1 MFIVSIEYIRPLA
14 EIEAALPEHIAYLER
29 YYRAGLFLMSGRK
42 QPRTGGI
49 ILMQADSRGQVE
61 QTIAEDPFHR
71 AGLAEYSITEFLPT
85 KTADSLAQHR
95 VQA

>member
-1 MFIVSIEYIRPLA
+1 MFIISLEYIKPLA
-14 EIEAALPEHIAYLER
+14 DIEAALPEHIAYLER

-49 ILMQADSRGQVE
+49 ILMQADSREQVE
-61 QTIAEDPFHR
+61 QIIAEDPFHR
-71 AGLAEYSITEFLPT
+71 AGLAEYTVTKFLPT
-85 KTADSLAQHR
+85 KTADSLAQYR

>member
-1 MFIVSIEYIRPLA
+1 MFIISLEYIKPLA
-14 EIEAALPEHIAYLER
+14 DIEAALSEHIAYLER
-29 YYRAGLFLMSGRK
+29 HYRAGTFLMSGRK

-49 ILMQADSRGQVE
+49 ILMQVDSREQVGQI
-61 QTIAEDPFHR
+61 IAEDPFHR

-85 KTADSLAQHR
+85 KTADSLAQYR

>member
-42 QPRTGGI
+42 QPRT